1 MVCLPFFNLFILFY
15 SLLLCLIFPSF
26 QFLISPSFFFHS
38 SVALFIYVKGTLPAT
53 SDLMSKIYEEHK
65 KDDGFLYMTYNGES
79 TFGSNLED

>member
-1 MVCLPFFNLFILFY
+1 
-15 SLLLCLIFPSF
+15 
-26 QFLISPSFFFHS
+26 
-38 SVALFIYVKGTLPAT
+38 VKGTLPAT